1 MYIYLMATIR
11 LIDNSLIRLLDNW
24 VFWLNG
30 EKPKCILDNMDIRVL
45 GFLVISFFR
54 MFGVLGYLVFRFLG

>member
-1 MYIYLMATIR
+1 MVTIR

-30 EKPKCILDNMDIRVL
+30 EKPKCILDNMDIGVL
-45 GFLVISFFR
+45 GFKVFWL
-54 MFGVLGYLVFRFLG
+54 LVFLGCLGF